1 MHSVR
6 MCRNLRK
13 SLLAWLARCLPLLMA
28 LALSATPLW
37 ERCWDSS
44 SQASNDHDCTALR
57 GDQMPRVTN
66 KVSDE
71 QIAGLA
77 AAQGLSGRALVVA
90 VDRKSVVS
98 GKSVSVR
105 VDLGGRRIIKT
116 TNNTTLFHTP
126 YQI

>member
-28 LALSATPLW
+28 LALSVTPLW

-44 SQASNDHDCTALR
+44 SQASNDHGCTALR
-57 GDQMPRVTN
+57 RDQMPRVTN
-66 KVSDE
+66 KISDA

-77 AAQGLSGRALVVA
+77 AAQGLSGRALTVA
-90 VDRKSVVS
+90 VAVAQI
-98 GKSVSVR
+98 
-105 VDLGGRRIIKT
+105 GRA
-116 TNNTTLFHTP
+116 HV
-126 YQI
+126 